1 MYRGLEQLKTTLDIE
16 LKELHPDN
24 PDFVSTFSGD
34 LYGYGITTLVMA
46 EAFGMTGDPDL
57 ERYVNAL
64 SVFLARHQHP
74 LGGWRYELGQPGDI
88 TVTGWQVVAL
98 KSSQIA
104 GAAVHSIFF
113 VKQINFLTALRHLPP
128 RVVRGVLKLLQTK
141 LAIQNVIQPAITTL
155 RRLQIPRPEN
165 LENARPR

>member
-1 MYRGLEQLKTTLDIE
+1 MLEYSHHELFTSLQRYDFIRFSPEFIQVIHANIPTLKSVI
-16 LKELHPDN
+16 
-24 PDFVSTFSGD
+24 D
-34 LYGYGITTLVMA
+34 LYGYGLATLVMA

-64 SVFLARHQHP
+64 AAFLTRHQHP

-104 GAAVHSIFF
+104 GAAVHSDIFRQADKLIITTTWIPIFF
-113 VKQINFLTALRHLPP
+113 LNKRFNR
-128 RVVRGVLKLLQTK
+128 
-141 LAIQNVIQPAITTL
+141 
-155 RRLQIPRPEN
+155 
-165 LENARPR
+165 

>member
-1 MYRGLEQLKTTLDIE
+1 MSVLQSWSILTELQKTRITALYFYN
-16 LKELHPDN
+16 LPY
-24 PDFVSTFSGD
+24 TFSFQS
-34 LYGYGITTLVMA
+34 TL
-46 EAFGMTGDPDL
+46 
-57 ERYVNAL
+57 
-64 SVFLARHQHP
+64 
-74 LGGWRYELGQPGDI
+74 
-88 TVTGWQVVAL
+88 
-98 KSSQIA
+98 
-104 GAAVHSIFF
+104 IFF